1 MPSWNK
7 LVTSGSEADLKSV
20 QTEKISGNFVSM
32 EAQKFRSTGSF
43 SVGSNQFDISNPLYT
58 NSGGTGNRMTDIA
71 ISGEI
76 TDARVVDGDLQ
87 TGAVYFLPN
96 SSTGNNL
103 DVTFDFGDLRHI
115 KEVRIYPFDVNI
127 NLISFST
134 DNVNFT
140 KAYDVNDNLLD
151 NTLVISTFGSG
162 NTKSNVHTFHS
173 NNLHTGRF
181 WKIEFSRTT
190 SGYLNEV
197 EFKIKEPGFV
207 VREDFLFES
216 GSLFVNNGD
225 ILPSTD
231 KGSNLGSEDRRFAN
245 IYAGDL
251 ELSNED
257 HPKGGN
263 EIDGTKGKWTIQ
275 EGEDDLFLL
284 NRKNGKR
291 YKFLLQNIDD

>member
-1 MPSWNK
+1 
-7 LVTSGSEADLKSV
+7 
-20 QTEKISGNFVSM
+20 
-32 EAQKFRSTGSF
+32 
-43 SVGSNQFDISNPLYT
+43 
-58 NSGGTGNRMTDIA
+58 MTDIA

-231 KGSNLGSEDRRFAN
+231 KGSNLGSEERRFAN

-275 EGEDDLFLL
+275 EGEDDLFLI
-284 NRKNGKR
+284 NRKSGKR

>member
-115 KEVRIYPFDVNI
+115 KEVRIFPFDVNI

>member
-231 KGSNLGSEDRRFAN
+231 KGSNLGSEERRFAN

-275 EGEDDLFLL
+275 EGEDDLFLI
-284 NRKNGKR
+284 NRKSGKR

>member
-43 SVGSNQFDISNPLYT
+43 SVGSNQFDISNPLYS
-58 NSGGTGNRMTDIA
+58 NDGGMGDRDQTIS

-76 TDARVVDGDLQ
+76 NDNRIVDGNQ
-87 TGAVYFLPN
+87 FIGAVYFLPP
-96 SSTGNNL
+96 SVNNL
-103 DVTFDFGDLRHI
+103 DVVLDFGSNKYISEMR
-115 KEVRIYPFDVNI
+115 VYPNDVD
-127 NLISFST
+127 ISMVHFSLNGT
-134 DNVNFT
+134 DFT
-140 KAYDVNDNLLD
+140 KVYDVNDVTVVD
-151 NTLVISTFGSG
+151 NANQTVSGST
-162 NTKSNVHTFHS
+162 NTFIFEPLRQFV
-173 NNLHTGRF
+173 GRF
-181 WKIEFSRTT
+181 WKIEFSRET
-190 SGYLNEV
+190 SGYLNEI
-197 EFKIKEPGFV
+197 EFKIKDPGFV

-231 KGSNLGSEDRRFAN
+231 KGSNLGSEERRFAN

-275 EGEDDLFLL
+275 EGEDDLFLI
-284 NRKNGKR
+284 NRKSGKR

>member
-103 DVTFDFGDLRHI
+103 DVTFDFGNLRHI

-134 DNVNFT
+134 DNVTFT

-162 NTKSNVHTFHS
+162 NTKSNVYTFHS